1 MRKVILSVLLVISLT
16 LSAQYNSAVG
26 IIGAKEG
33 YGLTYKRFI
42 DAHRFLDFNLFG
54 NFSDN
59 LQGAQFSG
67 YHGWHKEFQAS
78 TLHTTSLSWFYGLG
92 LHGGFYSLWKN
103 GDGSNAVIGP
113 SGIIG
118 LEYNHRDF
126 LAFGI
131 FARTYYHL
139 LHTAELRASDDYID
153 FGVTIKYVLD

>member
-1 MRKVILSVLLVISLT
+1 MRTILFT
-16 LSAQYNSAVG
+16 LFIAITLSTSAQYNSAIGVV
-26 IIGAKEG
+26 GAKEG

-54 NFSDN
+54 NFTEN
-59 LQGAQFSG
+59 LRGAQFSG

-92 LHGGFYSLWKN
+92 VHGGFYSLWSN

-118 LEYNHRDF
+118 MEYNHRD
-126 LAFGI
+126 LVAFGL
-131 FARTYYHL
+131 FARSFYHV
-139 LHTAELRASDDYID
+139 LHTAGIREKDDYID
-153 FGVTIKYVLD
+153 FGATLKFVID